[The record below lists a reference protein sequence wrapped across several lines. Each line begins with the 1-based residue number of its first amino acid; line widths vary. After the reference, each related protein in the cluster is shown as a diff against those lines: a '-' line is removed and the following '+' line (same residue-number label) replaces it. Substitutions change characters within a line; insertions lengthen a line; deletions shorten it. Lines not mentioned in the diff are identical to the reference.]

1 MKKSAGWAVGV
12 FGLAAWVASAQAQTN
27 FFWTNGVD
35 GAWSGAN
42 WTNDMVAPV
51 APPAGGAAD
60 YVLTFSQAATYT
72 ANNDLAGSFFLNG
85 LRIGAGSP
93 TLTGGTLVLT
103 NRGTVAPLVT
113 NWGGGV
119 ATVGNSVEFG
129 THGTLGAAAGSTL
142 VMGGVLSGVGNITN
156 TGAGNVILTGNNTY
170 SGATV
175 IRSSGSGA
183 WGGTVLSNTTGGVA
197 IPGDVYLGAVS
208 GSAYL
213 RLGAD
218 EQIANA
224 GVVNFIGAGHGRF
237 MLLGRT
243 ETVRG
248 LVSGSGNG
256 VVENTDQS
264 DSANGFGPATLI
276 LAPGAGE
283 VYSFNGYL
291 RNYFT
296 GGASNRLAVVKNGD
310 GTQILSG
317 GNIGNGGG
325 GGVAGLTVNAGALV
339 LTNTTQNNFTAN
351 LVVDGGRLELGT
363 ATAGFRNPV
372 TINAAGGLAFTPAGT
387 FTIGALGGTG
397 AFGLTNAAGA
407 AVGLIV
413 GQGGTSAA
421 YSGDLSGGGSLTK
434 TGTGTQVMSG
444 NNTYAGT
451 TTIEQ
456 GVLTATKAAALPGYN
471 SAGMVVVNAGTVAVR
486 TGGAGEWSGAE
497 LDALLANATWNAG
510 SLLGIDVSSGSVD
523 LAGDTAGVQGLHK
536 LGAGT
541 LTLSGNNSYA
551 GGTTISAGILSV
563 ASTANLPTAGGL
575 NVTGGTLR
583 VTGTTLANLDAYTL
597 NAAGFRG
604 GIDVDDASHTLT
616 ISQGLSG
623 NGWLTKDGA
632 GTLVLSGANAFN
644 GGVTNNAGTLRLA
657 NASAWAATN
666 PLRLLGG
673 DVDLGG
679 TTVTMASLAGAAG
692 TTITNN
698 GGLTVTQGAAGTYA
712 GAIVGSGGLT
722 KAGGSALVLSGA
734 NTYSG
739 LTVVNNG
746 AGVLILSNT
755 TGNAIAGEL
764 ALGHGAGGDVFL
776 RLGASEQMP
785 DTSVM
790 YFNGTGPN
798 ARYTLV
804 GFNETLGGLSD
815 PLGRGIVENND
826 TEAIFTNAGPSTLT
840 LNVAAGSNLVFS
852 GYLRNYRGEGA
863 GPSNT
868 LIVVKTGAGTQILSG
883 PNVGNGGLG
892 GLVVQGGDLV
902 LTNTAGLTVGV
913 RVDGGRL
920 VLASQTA
927 ANNRPIT
934 NNVAGGVAFRDGTAF
949 SVGGLYGASGIA
961 LTNEAGAA
969 VALTIGNGNTSGDF
983 AGALDG
989 PGSVIK
995 GGTAVF
1001 TLSGASSY
1009 AGLTTVNGGTLIL
1022 SHGSALGSP
1031 AAGTSVAEGGQ
1042 IVLTNG
1048 VTVTGEGLTIAGG
1061 GNNNMGALQAAA
1073 GSTATW
1079 AGTLTLGDLD
1089 DGDWRPRLGA
1099 APDGTLVV
1107 SGDIV
1112 DGVGTSLYISAQ
1124 SGTGRVVVSGTNNT
1138 YSGRTGI
1145 VRGVLV
1151 IGRDETLPAG
1161 THLDMNVAA
1170 VADPSS
1176 FDLNGYD
1183 QTVAGLRTI
1192 STSAQS
1198 TVTNSS
1204 ASPSRLI
1211 VHQASTG
1218 TYAGVIGGALE
1229 LVKSGAGLLTLQ
1241 GDSTYSGATS
1251 VSGGVLRVNGTHTGG
1266 GLITVYGGGT
1276 LGGTGSVG
1284 AVTIQA
1290 GGVLGAGNSVGTMT
1304 FTDDVEI
1311 LGSLAVENAGAAV
1324 DLLAITGNLTLGAGS
1339 VLDLLGTLD
1348 GTSSYTVLTFTGSR
1362 TGTFGDVSDVTAQ
1375 GYQVDYNANDV
1386 TLTVIPEPATLSL
1399 LGICAAAALL
1409 RRRLRG

>member
-1 MKKSAGWAVGV
+1 MKRMPGKAIGV
-12 FGLAAWVASAQAQTN
+12 FVLAAWMASAQAQTN
-27 FFWTNGVD
+27 FFWTNTVD
-35 GAWSGAN
+35 GAWSGVQ
-42 WTNDMVAPV
+42 WTNDMVTPA

-60 YVLTFSQAATYT
+60 YILTFSQAATFT

-85 LRIGAGSP
+85 LRFGAGSP
-93 TLTGGTLVLT
+93 TLAGAALVLT
-103 NRGTVAPLVT
+103 NRGAVAPLVT

-119 ATVGNSVEFG
+119 ATVGNNVEFG

-142 VMGGVLSGVGNITN
+142 VMGGILGGAGNVTN

-175 IRSSGSGA
+175 VRSSGSGL
-183 WGGTVLSNTTGGVA
+183 WQGTVLSNTTGGVA
-197 IPGDVYLGAVS
+197 IPGNVFLGAVS

-218 EQIANA
+218 EQIADT
-224 GVVNFIGAGHGRF
+224 GVVNLIGAGHGRLI
-237 MLLGRT
+237 LLGHT

-248 LVSGSGNG
+248 IVSGAGNG
-256 VVENTDQS
+256 VVENTDNAEGS
-264 DSANGFGPATLI
+264 SGFGPATLI
-276 LAPGAGE
+276 LGPQAGDS
-283 VYSFNGYL
+283 YSFGGYL
-291 RNYFT
+291 RNAFT
-296 GGASNRLAVVKNGD
+296 GGTSNRLAVVMDGP
-310 GTQILSG
+310 GTQTLSG
-317 GNIGNGGG
+317 GNITFTD
-325 GGVAGLTVNAGALV
+325 GLTVHDGVLRLTGTTAFGSAATIDGGTLRLVTATAMNNKNVTVDVDGGLSFESATAFTIGGLGGAADV
-339 LTNTTQNNFTAN
+339 GLTNT
-351 LVVDGGRLELGT
+351 
-363 ATAGFRNPV
+363 
-372 TINAAGGLAFTPAGT
+372 
-387 FTIGALGGTG
+387 
-397 AFGLTNAAGA
+397 AGA
-407 AVGLIV
+407 AVALSV
-413 GQGGTSAA
+413 GGGNASGSHA
-421 YSGDLSGGGSLTK
+421 GDLVGAGSLTK
-434 TGTGTQVMSG
+434 TGTGTQVVSG

-471 SAGMVVVNAGTVAVR
+471 TAGRVVVNAATIAVR

-497 LDALLANATWNAG
+497 VDALLASATWNAG
-510 SLLGIDVSSGSVD
+510 SQLGLDVSSGSVD
-523 LAGDTAGVQGLHK
+523 LAGNTAGAQGLHK
-536 LGAGT
+536 LGSGT

-551 GGTTISAGILSV
+551 GGTTISAGLLSV

-616 ISQGLSG
+616 LSQGLSG
-623 NGWLTKDGA
+623 TGWLTKDGA
-632 GTLVLSGANAFN
+632 GTLVLSGANAFT

-657 NASAWAATN
+657 NASAWAPTN
-666 PLRLLGG
+666 PLRLMGG
-673 DVDLGG
+673 SVDLAG

-698 GGLTVTQGAAGTYA
+698 GGLTVNQGVDGTYA
-712 GAIVGSGGLT
+712 GAIVGSGGFA
-722 KAGGSALVLSGA
+722 KGGGSTLVLSGA
-734 NTYSG
+734 NTYGG

-746 AGVLILSNT
+746 GGTLVLSNT
-755 TGNAIAGEL
+755 TGLAIAGDL
-764 ALGHGAGGDVFL
+764 SLGNGAGGDVFL
-776 RLGASEQMP
+776 RLGANEQMA
-785 DTSVM
+785 DTAVM
-790 YFNGTGPN
+790 YFNGTGPS

-804 GFNETLGGLSD
+804 GFSETLGGLSD
-815 PLGRGIVENND
+815 PLGRAIVENND
-826 TEAIFTNAGPSTLT
+826 THAIFTNAGPSTLT

-883 PNVGNGGLG
+883 PNIGNGGLG
-892 GLVVQGGDLV
+892 GLVVQAGGLV
-902 LTNTAGLTVGV
+902 LTNTSGLTVGV
-913 RVDGGRL
+913 RVDGGHL
-920 VLASQTA
+920 VLASPTA
-927 ANNRPIT
+927 VNNRPIT

-949 SVGGLYGASGIA
+949 SVGGLHGAGGIA

-1001 TLSGASSY
+1001 TLSGASSHS
-1009 AGLTTVNGGTLIL
+1009 GLTTVSGGTLIVA
-1022 SHGSALGSP
+1022 HGNALGST
-1031 AAGTSVAEGGQ
+1031 AAGTVTAEGGQ
-1042 IVLTNG
+1042 IVVTNG
-1048 VTVTGEGLTIAGG
+1048 VTVVGEALTLVGG
-1061 GNNNMGALQAAA
+1061 GNNMGALQAAA

-1089 DGDWRPRLGA
+1089 DGDWRPRIGA

-1112 DGVGTSLYISAQ
+1112 DGVGTSLYVSGQ

-1145 VRGVLV
+1145 VRGVLQL
-1151 IGRDETLPAG
+1151 GRDQALPAG
-1161 THLDMNVAA
+1161 TRLEMNAAA
-1170 VADPSS
+1170 VAGDASV
-1176 FDLNGYD
+1176 FDLAGFSQVIAGL
-1183 QTVAGLRTI
+1183 QTV
-1192 STSAQS
+1192 SMSAPS
-1198 TVTNSS
+1198 LVTNS
-1204 ASPSRLI
+1204 AAGL
-1211 VHQASTG
+1211 STLTVDQPTSLAYG
-1218 TYAGVIGGALE
+1218 GSIGGNLA
-1229 LVKSGAGLLTLQ
+1229 LVKAGAGTLTLS
-1241 GDSTYSGATS
+1241 GDAMYSGATS
-1251 VSGGVLRVNGTHTGG
+1251 VSGGVLRVNGSHTGG
-1266 GLITVYGGGT
+1266 GLITVYTGGT

-1284 AVTIQA
+1284 AVSIQA
-1290 GGVLGAGNSVGTMT
+1290 GGTLGAGNSVGTMT
-1304 FTDDVEI
+1304 FTDNVEI

-1324 DLLAITGNLTLGAGS
+1324 DLLAISGNLTLGAGS

-1348 GTSSYTVLTFTGSR
+1348 GTSSYTILTFTGSR
-1362 TGTFGDVSDVTAQ
+1362 TGTFGDVADVTAQ

-1386 TLTVIPEPATLSL
+1386 TLTVIPEPATLGL
-1399 LGICAAAALL
+1399 LGIFAAAALL
-1409 RRRLRG
+1409 RRRLHG